1 MPLENGLG
9 YFPSFFFFF
18 PFLLMFSFSL
28 FFFCLPFTS
37 VVQLDLL
44 FENHPLLGERG
55 CNPPVR
61 SPQRF
66 GEAYFVAVLNRYNL
80 PLGVPL
86 GMPLG
91 VRCLGNAL
99 GMSWECP

>member
-1 MPLENGLG
+1 MALDIFLLLL
-9 YFPSFFFFF
+9 FFSFSFCVFFF
-18 PFLLMFSFSL
+18 PFFH
-28 FFFCLPFTS
+28 LPFTS
-37 VVQLDLL
+37 VVQLDLP
-44 FENHPLLGERG
+44 FENHPPLGERG

-91 VRCLGNAL
+91 VECLGNAL